1 MQTADKEEEEE
12 NMGLK
17 PKADPVYFISL
28 VSVERNGKV
37 EDHEHIFD
45 IYTKLYDFKDH
56 DVIVKSAQDLWDE
69 FAKRNPGSDKQGV
82 NIYQLVEDF
91 VQHNRRAHYVLDEC
105 PFLSNKDRERSFF
118 TCKCRI
124 YY

>member
-1 MQTADKEEEEE
+1 MQTSDKEEEEE

-28 VSVERNGKV
+28 VGVDKWGEV
-37 EDHEHIFD
+37 DDHEHIFD

-69 FAKRNPGSDKQGV
+69 FAKRNPGSHTRDV

-91 VQHNRRAHYVLDEC
+91 VQHNPRAHYVLDEC
-105 PFLSNKDRERSFF
+105 PFVRTSVS
-118 TCKCRI
+118 KCRI
-124 YY
+124 FY

>member
-28 VSVERNGKV
+28 VGVDRYGNV

-45 IYTKLYDFKDH
+45 IYTKLYDFKHH

-69 FAKRNPGSDKQGV
+69 FAKQNPGSRRRGV

-105 PFLSNKDRERSFF
+105 PFIRKRL
-118 TCKCRI
+118 CKCRI
-124 YY
+124 YKLNKF

>member
-1 MQTADKEEEEE
+1 MQTADREEEEE

-28 VSVERNGKV
+28 VGVDEFGNV

-45 IYTKLYDFKDH
+45 IYTKLYDFKHH
-56 DVIVKSAQDLWDE
+56 DVIVKSAQDLWDWY
-69 FAKRNPGSDKQGV
+69 KRKTRLHWFKKKEDV
-82 NIYQLVEDF
+82 NIYQLVEYF

-105 PFLSNKDRERSFF
+105 PFLSNGGRRK
-118 TCKCRI
+118 CKI